1 MIVLA
6 FLVMFLIAIII
17 GLVVELGKQGKALE
31 DAEELLVEQD
41 ARLIKLTAELED
53 LRRENK
59 CLNDALAGAD
69 AMVKSQRNEL
79 DRLVKELYNLKQKKQ

>member
-6 FLVMFLIAIII
+6 ILVMFLIAIII
-17 GLVVELGKQGKALE
+17 GLVVELGKLGKALE

-53 LRRENK
+53 LRR
-59 CLNDALAGAD
+59 GSQGGGGS
-69 AMVKSQRNEL
+69 KS
-79 DRLVKELYNLKQKKQ
+79 

>member
-53 LRRENK
+53 LRR
-59 CLNDALAGAD
+59 GSQGGGGS
-69 AMVKSQRNEL
+69 KS
-79 DRLVKELYNLKQKKQ
+79 

>member
-6 FLVMFLIAIII
+6 ILVMFLLLLIVA
-17 GLVVELGKQGKALE
+17 LVVELGKQGKALE

-53 LRRENK
+53 LRR
-59 CLNDALAGAD
+59 GSQGGGGS
-69 AMVKSQRNEL
+69 KS
-79 DRLVKELYNLKQKKQ
+79 

>member
-6 FLVMFLIAIII
+6 ILVMFLIAIII

-53 LRRENK
+53 LRR
-59 CLNDALAGAD
+59 GSQGGGGS
-69 AMVKSQRNEL
+69 KS
-79 DRLVKELYNLKQKKQ
+79 

>member
-53 LRRENK
+53 LRR
-59 CLNDALAGAD
+59 GRQRGGGS
-69 AMVKSQRNEL
+69 KS
-79 DRLVKELYNLKQKKQ
+79 

>member
-6 FLVMFLIAIII
+6 ILVMFLLLLIVA
-17 GLVVELGKQGKALE
+17 LVVELGKQGKALE

-53 LRRENK
+53 LRR
-59 CLNDALAGAD
+59 GRQGGGGS
-69 AMVKSQRNEL
+69 KS
-79 DRLVKELYNLKQKKQ
+79 

>member
-6 FLVMFLIAIII
+6 ILVMFLLLLIVA
-17 GLVVELGKQGKALE
+17 LVVELGKQGKALE

-53 LRRENK
+53 LR
-59 CLNDALAGAD
+59 
-69 AMVKSQRNEL
+69 QRKGT
-79 DRLVKELYNLKQKKQ
+79 VTNLK

>member
-17 GLVVELGKQGKALE
+17 GVVVELGKQGKALE

-53 LRRENK
+53 IRR
-59 CLNDALAGAD
+59 GRQGGGGS
-69 AMVKSQRNEL
+69 KS
-79 DRLVKELYNLKQKKQ
+79 

>member
-53 LRRENK
+53 IRR
-59 CLNDALAGAD
+59 GRQGGGGS
-69 AMVKSQRNEL
+69 KS
-79 DRLVKELYNLKQKKQ
+79 

>member
-6 FLVMFLIAIII
+6 ILVMFLIAIII

-41 ARLIKLTAELED
+41 ARLIKLTAEIED
-53 LRRENK
+53 LRR
-59 CLNDALAGAD
+59 GRQGGGGS
-69 AMVKSQRNEL
+69 KS
-79 DRLVKELYNLKQKKQ
+79 